1 MTTIGD
7 LVADARRTAYGSMSE
22 QINIAAQDAV
32 AGATTLV
39 MTLDVSGMTIGTVL
53 SSGLNVWFV
62 TGNDA
67 GTKEVYVVPGYDNS
81 PQGAV
86 TTGDLVYVKPRA
98 TAWHIFTTMC
108 DVIRSLSAP
117 ANGLFKVG
125 EWTADTDPQYQTYT
139 VPMAAQDALGILGAR
154 VLVPGTTDT
163 WLDIPKKAMLWQP
176 SVGLVRVTRAL
187 PAGTSV
193 EFRYKAQF
201 TIPTAL
207 TSDAIV
213 DVGLTDSMLDIP
225 PLGVVVSLLRT
236 TESRRGTVQT
246 QGDSRRATEV
256 AAGANITAARE
267 FERDFK
273 SRIGDEYTRLTAR
286 DPWKLDI

>member
-22 QINIAAQDAV
+22 QINVIDANAL

-39 MTLDVSGMTIGTVL
+39 MRLDITGITPGTIL

-62 TGNDA
+62 TGTDVA
-67 GTKEVYVVPGYDNS
+67 VKEVYVIPGYDNA

-86 TTGDLVYVKPRA
+86 TDGDIVYIKSRA
-98 TAWHIFTTMC
+98 TAWYIFSTMC

-125 EWTADTDPQYQTYT
+125 EWTDTADAQYQTYS
-139 VPMAAQDALGILGAR
+139 VPVAAQGALGILGAR
-154 VLVPGTTDT
+154 VLVPGTNDT
-163 WLDIPKKAMLWQP
+163 WLDIPKKAILWQP
-176 SVGLVRVTRAL
+176 SVDLIRITRAL
-187 PAGTSV
+187 PAGSSI
-193 EFRYKAQF
+193 EFRYKAPF
-201 TIPTAL
+201 SIPTGLA
-207 TSDAIV
+207 SDAIV
-213 DVGLTDSMLDIP
+213 DVGLTESMLDIP

-236 TESRRGTVQT
+236 TESRRGQVQT
-246 QGDSRRATEV
+246 QGDSRRAMEV

-267 FERDFK
+267 FERDYK
-273 SRIGDEYTRLTAR
+273 SRIGDEYTRLIAR

>member
-1 MTTIGD
+1 
-7 LVADARRTAYGSMSE
+7 VAAEG
-22 QINIAAQDAV
+22 
-32 AGATTLV
+32 
-39 MTLDVSGMTIGTVL
+39 
-53 SSGLNVWFV
+53 
-62 TGNDA
+62 
-67 GTKEVYVVPGYDNS
+67 
-81 PQGAV
+81 
-86 TTGDLVYVKPRA
+86 
-98 TAWHIFTTMC
+98 
-108 DVIRSLSAP
+108 
-117 ANGLFKVG
+117 
-125 EWTADTDPQYQTYT
+125 
-139 VPMAAQDALGILGAR
+139 ALGILGAR

-193 EFRYKAQF
+193 EFRYKAPF